1 MLKRAERATLPVIWL
16 LRLPAYARSKGRV
29 EIAAYPYDVSNE
41 DAQHSSSSK
50 LLLFDCAYPSEG
62 AWRKIGIALTIVE
75 VCRTKMR
82 SIQAIESCCHDY
94 QVAHSWLRVGSQ
106 CACASIRAPKAL
118 ALLVLVRLLDLQAD
132 HESERFRLDSCEAS
146 RRQVSAS
153 VLVGLVPLAAS
164 LAACVRLPLWCG
176 REPTRGRGSRWS
188 RSCVRARRAR
198 AARGISSRLR
208 ALASVVRQ
216 KAHPW
221 QRFTEA
227 PILCPRLR
235 GAPLRHRGAQAPRA
249 PLCVLFLSWVRTV
262 LATEYRNSPASL
274 KAGPCAQLKCAFNWC
289 VHSRCTTETSAIR
302 AWQLPLNVARF
313 CALVA

>member
-1 MLKRAERATLPVIWL
+1 
-16 LRLPAYARSKGRV
+16 
-29 EIAAYPYDVSNE
+29 
-41 DAQHSSSSK
+41 
-50 LLLFDCAYPSEG
+50 
-62 AWRKIGIALTIVE
+62 
-75 VCRTKMR
+75 MR
-82 SIQAIESCCHDY
+82 SIQAVESCCHDY

-118 ALLVLVRLLDLQAD
+118 ALLVLVRLLDLQAY

-176 REPTRGRGSRWS
+176 REPSRGRGSRWS
-188 RSCVRARRAR
+188 RPCVRARRAR

-216 KAHPW
+216 KAQPW

-227 PILCPRLR
+227 SILCPRLR
-235 GAPLRHRGAQAPRA
+235 GALLRAHRGAQASCA
-249 PLCVLFLSWVRTV
+249 PLFVWFLTWVRTV
-262 LATEYRNSPASL
+262 LATEYRSSLVSP
-274 KAGPCAQLKCAFNWC
+274 KAGPCAQLKCAFTWC
-289 VHSRCTTETSAIR
+289 VRRARSGSSRPWVLGRGWGEGQRYGPPCCRCGTLFHPRSRQITADRVRSRQLEAGPARARQAAPATSSSCGSTPASHH
-302 AWQLPLNVARF
+302 ARS
-313 CALVA
+313 